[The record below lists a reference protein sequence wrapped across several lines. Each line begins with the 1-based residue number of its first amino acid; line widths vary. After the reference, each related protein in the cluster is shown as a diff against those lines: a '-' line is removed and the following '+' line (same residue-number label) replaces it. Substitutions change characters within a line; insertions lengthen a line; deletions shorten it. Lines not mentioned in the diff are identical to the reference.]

1 MRLSD
6 GAISAGSRPRQLAR
20 TCWSSWATCSSV
32 CRAAGGPVRG
42 RMLGKVA
49 QDRGHRAGGGV
60 VLQSLYTA
68 VLVLAFA
75 GVAVVALVV
84 AYRIY
89 QGPR

>member
-1 MRLSD
+1 
-6 GAISAGSRPRQLAR
+6 
-20 TCWSSWATCSSV
+20 
-32 CRAAGGPVRG
+32 
-42 RMLGKVA
+42 MLGKVA
-49 QDRGHRAGGGV
+49 QDRGRRAGGGG